1 MKILEVK
8 TLALPDVKVIRYARF
23 RDHRGYFTEHYRR
36 SDFAGGD
43 MTAFMRGIEFVQ
55 TNESFSR
62 RGTLRGLHFQ
72 WNPYQGKLV
81 RTLHGHM
88 IDLALDIR
96 HGSPTFGRIVAYDMP
111 MDPNREY
118 GDWIWLP
125 PGFAHGTVFL
135 QDSTIE
141 YFCSGEYNATCEA
154 GISPLAADI
163 DWSLCDVGLKG
174 AFDRIAWDAPLLSE
188 KDRAG
193 LSVSDWARDDRSALF
208 TYPSGVAI

>member
-23 RDHRGYFTEHYRR
+23 RDHRGYFTEHYRK
-36 SDFAGGD
+36 SDFTGSEL
-43 MTAFMRGIEFVQ
+43 TPFMRGIEFVQ
-55 TNESFSR
+55 TNESYSR

-96 HGSPTFGRIVAYDMP
+96 RGSPTFGKIVAYDMP

-118 GDWIWLP
+118 SDWIWLP

-141 YFCSGEYNATCEA
+141 YFCSGEYNAACEA
-154 GISPLAADI
+154 GISPLAGDI
-163 DWSLCDVGLKG
+163 DWSMCDHGLKQ
-174 AFDRIAWDAPLLSE
+174 AFDRIAWDEPLLSE

-193 LSVSDWARDDRSALF
+193 LSMADWARDQRSAIF
-208 TYPSGVAI
+208 TYSG